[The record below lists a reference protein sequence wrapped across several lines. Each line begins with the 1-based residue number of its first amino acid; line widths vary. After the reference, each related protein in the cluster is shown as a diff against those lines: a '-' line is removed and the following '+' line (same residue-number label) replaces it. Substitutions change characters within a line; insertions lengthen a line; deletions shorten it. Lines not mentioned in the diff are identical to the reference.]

1 MNLRTLRADGEG
13 LTERL
18 HRLGWLVLL
27 EIDETKDTPVLGV
40 SAHPGEL
47 FQQAGG
53 LGELALLNVIVGQYQ
68 MNDGPAVVGQLLR
81 LERLL
86 SHGGGVRIVALLGV
100 NLRQGR
106 CYFAVAQSRAVHR
119 FQVLLCVQ
127 PITGAVGRIGFRET
141 RR

>member
-27 EIDETKDTPVLGV
+27 KIDETKDTPVLGV
-40 SAHPGEL
+40 SAHTREL
-47 FQQAGG
+47 FEQAGG
-53 LGELALLNVIVGQYQ
+53 LGELALLNVIIGQHQ

-86 SHGGGVRIVALLGV
+86 SQGSGAPLIALLRVGFSHCH
-100 NLRQGR
+100 G
-106 CYFAVAQSRAVHR
+106 YFAVAQCRTVPR
-119 FQVLLCVQ
+119 
-127 PITGAVGRIGFRET
+127 
-141 RR
+141 